1 MALLPSRLRS
11 SSRARPGVRFR
22 CMPAKPR
29 KKVIAQVTAEQVLGR
44 PVEAAEEDPV
54 SVVAPKP
61 IAREWKRFYKR
72 LLEIRDGIIDQETR
86 LQNETAQNQPQ
97 FMTDPGAETA
107 NAAFEQDKAL
117 GRVSTYQEMLDE
129 VNGALRRIESGT
141 YGVCELT
148 GKRIDDERLE
158 AIPWTRFSVEAE
170 RALEADGKAP
180 VHFEIPPQFSVR
192 EVSSGRTEAEST
204 RHREQPGSRAGA
216 RARRGVMPAKSRK
229 QQMAAGAAL
238 AAKRGEASQK
248 SLKGASKSMAESM
261 SEKQLEE
268 LASTKRKKLPK
279 RAGGGAKSSG
289 SKSSGKKSGGK
300 KSASSKSGAKKSSGK
315 KSASRKKS

>member
-1 MALLPSRLRS
+1 
-11 SSRARPGVRFR
+11 
-22 CMPAKPR
+22 MPAKSR
-29 KKVIAQVTAEQVLGR
+29 KKVVAQVTAEEVLGR
-44 PVEAAEEDPV
+44 PVEAAEQDPV

-61 IAREWKRFYKR
+61 IAREWKPFYKR
-72 LLEIRDGIIDQETR
+72 LLEARDGIVDQQTR
-86 LQNETAQNQPQ
+86 LQNETAANQPQ
-97 FMTDPGAETA
+97 FVTDPGAETA

-129 VNGALRRIESGT
+129 VNGALRRIETGT

-148 GKRIDDERLE
+148 GKPIGVDRLE

-170 RALEADGKAP
+170 KAMEADGKAP

-192 EVSSGRTEAEST
+192 EVSLGRTEAEST

-216 RARRGVMPAKSRK
+216 RARRGVMPAKSKK

-238 AAKRGEASQK
+238 AAKRGEASKK
-248 SLKGASKSMAESM
+248 SLKGASKSMAKSM

-268 LASTKRKKLPK
+268 LASTKRKSLPK
-279 RAGGGAKSSG
+279 RAGGG
-289 SKSSGKKSGGK
+289 SKSSGKKSGAKKSGGSKSGGK
-300 KSASSKSGAKKSSGK
+300 KSSSSKSSGK
-315 KSASRKKS
+315 KSGGSKSSSKKSSSKKKSGAKR